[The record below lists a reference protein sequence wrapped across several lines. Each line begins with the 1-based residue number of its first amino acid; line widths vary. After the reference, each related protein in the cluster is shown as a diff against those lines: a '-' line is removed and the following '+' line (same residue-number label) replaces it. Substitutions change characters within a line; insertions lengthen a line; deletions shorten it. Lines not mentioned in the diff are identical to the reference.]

1 MKNLLLPCLLLL
13 SGCLPDSMNKNNPEP
28 GYWQVVDGSIH
39 DGDTLRL
46 TNGSREEKIRLCGID
61 APELDQPGG
70 IAARDRLQALLLN
83 RTIKPYFLEK
93 DRYQR
98 TVAEL
103 FTVDDDNQEVLV
115 NGQLVMEGLAWHYQQ
130 YSKTCPNQTVIAQ
143 SEEYSIRKK
152 LGVHGDS
159 KAIKPWNWRKN
170 K

>member
-28 GYWQVVDGSIH
+28 GYWQVGSIH

-70 IAARDRLQALLLN
+70 IAARDRLQALLFN